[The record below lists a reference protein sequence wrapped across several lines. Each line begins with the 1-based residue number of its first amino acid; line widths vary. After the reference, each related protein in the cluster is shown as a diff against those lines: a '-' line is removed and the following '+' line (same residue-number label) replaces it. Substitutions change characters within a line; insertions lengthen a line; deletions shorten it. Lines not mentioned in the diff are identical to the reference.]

1 MKNFHKLLI
10 AAALLLLSFAS
21 FAETEVEKFY
31 QIDMNYNKAI
41 DSINVKFQNPM
52 KDIDE
57 NFASF
62 VKLNN
67 IFEQF
72 LAFDTDLGK
81 RLLTK
86 VENGDPL
93 SGDDLYF
100 LKRTIATFYKINKKL
115 LDFGKIYNT
124 GTLANSIAKENTN
137 TDTTPQIKSHLIYLT
152 AHLQVL
158 DHIVKVHDLY
168 YQSSGIFRRI
178 TKKALK
184 DKDQND
190 SKIIKDLV
198 KMSEYI
204 INIGNKKDFANQVIL
219 TRNISDDLIKI
230 LNNDSDAASLI
241 TSILTNQSSI
251 DIARGKKDFTI
262 VHHRLIDEVTEFFS
276 KLSNWLSGFFG
287 NVAGSIRWRKGFMYE
302 SQSVLSMMK
311 EKLQPMDVLL
321 EKSPFT
327 LTDKFIP
334 GHYGH
339 VALYLGTKEQ
349 LEAINMWNHPDII
362 PYQQMIEEGNVIL
375 EAVRPG
381 VKLSKLEEFI
391 NIDEVTVV
399 RKKDALENPDGLIE
413 SITRG
418 MDQIGKDYDFNFDV
432 ETLDKIVCSELV
444 YIVYGQVK
452 WPTKYR
458 LGRATISPDD
468 VAEVIFQKDTK
479 FNVEQ
484 YLIAPERHRI
494 ETGSIIALGDELNYE
509 LRSEDGSPRKTEND
523 PSNTFWKKEEK
534 CYRVATEED
543 HEKMNFSLQCKTTYS
558 LVMYAERTVGN

>member
-1 MKNFHKLLI
+1 
-10 AAALLLLSFAS
+10 
-21 FAETEVEKFY
+21 
-31 QIDMNYNKAI
+31 
-41 DSINVKFQNPM
+41 
-52 KDIDE
+52 
-57 NFASF
+57 
-62 VKLNN
+62 
-67 IFEQF
+67 
-72 LAFDTDLGK
+72 
-81 RLLTK
+81 
-86 VENGDPL
+86 
-93 SGDDLYF
+93 
-100 LKRTIATFYKINKKL
+100 
-115 LDFGKIYNT
+115 
-124 GTLANSIAKENTN
+124 
-137 TDTTPQIKSHLIYLT
+137 
-152 AHLQVL
+152 
-158 DHIVKVHDLY
+158 
-168 YQSSGIFRRI
+168 
-178 TKKALK
+178 
-184 DKDQND
+184 
-190 SKIIKDLV
+190 
-198 KMSEYI
+198 
-204 INIGNKKDFANQVIL
+204 
-219 TRNISDDLIKI
+219 
-230 LNNDSDAASLI
+230 
-241 TSILTNQSSI
+241 
-251 DIARGKKDFTI
+251 
-262 VHHRLIDEVTEFFS
+262 LIDEVTEFFS